1 MITHLLVELWNI
13 YSRSS
18 RPEVFCKK
26 GVVRNFTKF
35 IGKHLCQSL
44 TPATLLK
51 KRLWHRCFPV
61 NFIKFL
67 RTSICIE
74 QLRWLLLEAFWKN
87 PRRFCNFV
95 FFLFYSCNPVALIF
109 STSQTLFRN
118 LKNSDVMKNS
128 WKNCFE
134 IPGSGL

>member
-61 NFIKFL
+61 NFAKFL
-67 RTSICIE
+67 RTPFFIDNP
-74 QLRWLLLEAFWKN
+74 QWLLLLFIKPSASVKKIGGRKRPAIVRTLNISKEQINDSKN
-87 PRRFCNFV
+87 LTQTNK
-95 FFLFYSCNPVALIF
+95 I
-109 STSQTLFRN
+109 STIPEKREG
-118 LKNSDVMKNS
+118 KNNK
-128 WKNCFE
+128 
-134 IPGSGL
+134 